1 MLKATKKSVSLF
13 QSKCPLFK
21 TIDCIIQFLGA
32 VEVDGS
38 YFMPHNCSGL
48 FAFKG

>member
-1 MLKATKKSVSLF
+1 MMFHCYGILKATKKSISLI
-13 QSKCPLFK
+13 K
-21 TIDCIIQFLGA
+21 TIDCIIQSLGA

-38 YFMPHNCSGL
+38 YSMPHNCSGL